1 MQRKAFFRIVAA
13 GALAVALPS
22 RADDGVVV
30 IANTPLKLD
39 AEGVRRVFTGRLIE
53 LDGLPL
59 RPVNLAPGEPVRRR
73 FLASVVQQSE
83 EDYLAYW
90 TVRRYIGKGVPPR
103 DLATQAEVIDHVLRT
118 PGGIGY
124 IDAAALRPGLHIVLR
139 H

>member
-1 MQRKAFFRIVAA
+1 MQRKAFFRIVLA

-22 RADDGVVV
+22 RANDGVVV
-30 IANTPLKLD
+30 IAHSPMKLD

-53 LDGLPL
+53 LDGQPV

-73 FLASVVQQSE
+73 FLAGVVQQSE

-103 DLATQAEVIDHVLRT
+103 DLATQAEVIDYVLRT

-124 IDAAALRPGLHIVLR
+124 IDAAALRPGLNVVLR
-139 H
+139 P